1 MQNFFIIG
9 TDSGAGVT
17 YVTCA
22 LLRDLAARGM
32 DAMGYKPVACGDRK
46 EAREIR
52 TATGQENYRLE
63 AINPVYLRTLAEPNV
78 AAEFEHKSISLSELV
93 QGYEQLASSH
103 HIVLTDSCGG
113 WETPLGAGVSVA
125 HLAET
130 LALPVIIVANNRPG
144 AASLVKLTADA
155 IRSRGLKCHGVILN
169 HISEEWSTAS
179 VTNAHVISE
188 LCNLPILAELIHGQD
203 ELDSC
208 EILGF

>member
-1 MQNFFIIG
+1 M
-9 TDSGAGVT
+9 T

-52 TATGQENYRLE
+52 TAAGQENYRLE

-113 WETPLGAGVSVA
+113 WETPLGAGMSVA
-125 HLAET
+125 HLAEA
-130 LALPVIIVANNRPG
+130 LALPVIIVVNNRPG

-179 VTNAHVISE
+179 VTNARVISE
-188 LCNLPILAELIHGQD
+188 LCQLPILAELIHGQD